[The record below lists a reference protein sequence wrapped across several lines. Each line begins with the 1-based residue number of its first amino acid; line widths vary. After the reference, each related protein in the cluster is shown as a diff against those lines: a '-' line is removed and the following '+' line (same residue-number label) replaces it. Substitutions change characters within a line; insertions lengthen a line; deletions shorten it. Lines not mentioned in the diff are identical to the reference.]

1 MKTLPSLQKNENI
14 RFKDNNKTNCIIK
27 ESINDKVLDTIKDI
41 FYSKGYPFD
50 KKVIIKTKEKTMKT
64 YLVTLLDNKV
74 KTLNDEII
82 NIEDIITIERI

>member
-1 MKTLPSLQKNENI
+1 MRKTE
-14 RFKDNNKTNCIIK
+14 
-27 ESINDKVLDTIKDI
+27 
-41 FYSKGYPFD
+41 
-50 KKVIIKTKEKTMKT
+50 KTKEKTMKT